1 MSCACLLS
9 LDKTHIYK
17 ISSQRQLIRFDVS
30 QATFFIRYLNYLFS
44 QSNRT
49 LQPEINYLC
58 LKKYLNSNFSQTS
71 LLKIH
76 RNIQNVQLDLV
87 FWDRIY
93 IYQYMISL
101 GSATFFNN
109 QHEVTFDFKVTT
121 DPLH

>member
-1 MSCACLLS
+1 M
-9 LDKTHIYK
+9 
-17 ISSQRQLIRFDVS
+17 
-30 QATFFIRYLNYLFS
+30 YLFS

-58 LKKYLNSNFSQTS
+58 LEKYLNSNFFQTS

-121 DPLH
+121 DPLY